1 MKTVFSFWVDHIV
14 NVLIFLIFAT
24 PIFIYFE
31 SKKNKLTKKELLM
44 AVLIVWAII
53 ALILFIIKIL

>member
-1 MKTVFSFWVDHIV
+1 MNTFFSFWGDHII
-14 NVLIFLIFAT
+14 NVLIFGIFAT
-24 PIFIYFE
+24 PIFVYFE
-31 SKKNKLTKKELLM
+31 SKKNKLTKKESLM